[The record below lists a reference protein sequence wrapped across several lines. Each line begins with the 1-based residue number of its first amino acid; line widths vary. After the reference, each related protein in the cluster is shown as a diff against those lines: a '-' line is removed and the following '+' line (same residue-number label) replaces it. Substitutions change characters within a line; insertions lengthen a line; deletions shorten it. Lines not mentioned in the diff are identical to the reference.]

1 MAEILILD
9 DCGDILQLLRSIF
22 EVKGYEARTCLTTA
36 EFFNQLQ
43 KKLPDLV
50 LIDVKLGDGDGRD
63 VCIQLKENPAT
74 RHIPVL
80 LISAN
85 PDKLREHKTPV
96 ADDILDKPFDLIELH
111 QKVTNLLNAKEL
123 QPFAGTMKPARGY
136 WWENETYY

>member
-22 EVKGYEARTCLTTA
+22 EVKGYEARTCLTTG

-50 LIDVKLGDGDGRD
+50 LIDVKLSDGDGRD
-63 VCIQLKENPAT
+63 VCIQIKETIAT

-85 PDKLREHKTPV
+85 PDKLRESKTP
-96 ADDILDKPFDLIELH
+96 ADDILDKPFDLKELH
-111 QKVTNLLNAKEL
+111 QKVSNLLSTKDQ
-123 QPFAGTMKPARGY
+123 QPYAGTLKPARGY